1 MKAFLFTISSEEPK
15 LIFNPGQQVVDMD
28 PQEIKSRL
36 RATAKTL
43 NDEGVPMELVWKAMR
58 QLSFDLQNESGASTK
73 SKPD

>member
-1 MKAFLFTISSEEPK
+1 
-15 LIFNPGQQVVDMD
+15 MD